1 MSGSELIQLQNGLY
15 IEVQAP
21 PDDQPRQISASQAK
35 RVQAAMDEVRGL
47 LLKAVEP
54 VAAVWD
60 EMNRDLQIDN
70 VEIELGLGFEAKG
83 NLFIAQGSGNANIR
97 FKLTVKPK
105 PEG

>member
-15 IEVQAP
+15 VEVQAP
-21 PDDQPRQISASQAK
+21 PEDQPRQISAGQAK
-35 RVQAAMDEVRGL
+35 RVNAAMDEVRGL

-54 VAAVWD
+54 VASVWE
-60 EMNRDLQIDN
+60 EMNRDLHIDS

-83 NLFIAQGSGNANIR
+83 NLFIAQGSGNANVK

-105 PEG
+105 PGA